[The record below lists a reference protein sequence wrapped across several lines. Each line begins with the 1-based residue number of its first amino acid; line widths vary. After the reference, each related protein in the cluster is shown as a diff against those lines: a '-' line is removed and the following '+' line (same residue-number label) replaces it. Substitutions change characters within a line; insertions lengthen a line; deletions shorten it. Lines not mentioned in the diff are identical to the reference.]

1 MKKISCF
8 FFLIIASPHI
18 LKSQCYNHN
27 AAFKIGEKIEYEI
40 VYSWGPVWVPA
51 GKVDFE
57 VSGSKYKDRPVYYF
71 HSFGTSYKSYDWFYK
86 VRDYFESYVDTST
99 LQTLWASRKSYEG
112 GNEVFE
118 DYTFNHNAKK
128 LYATVQ
134 TSAIHK
140 RSDTLNLAT
149 CLNDLNSAIYYARN
163 IDFSKC
169 KINDKVPFWVIII
182 DKTYP
187 LYIRYLGKEVFTTR
201 DNHKYNCIKFS
212 SKLVEGTIFKGGE
225 DLKVWVTDDE
235 NHIALQVEAKILVGS
250 IKAVLKNAENLMT
263 PLSSSEIK

>member
-1 MKKISCF
+1 
-8 FFLIIASPHI
+8 LQI

-27 AAFKIGEKIEYEI
+27 KAYRIGEKIEYEV

-51 GKVDFE
+51 GTVTFE
-57 VSGSKYKDRPVYYF
+57 VSGAKYKEKPVFYF

-86 VRDYFESYVDTST
+86 VRDYFESYVDTMT
-99 LQTLWASRKSYEG
+99 LQTLWASRNSIEG
-112 GNEVFE
+112 SNLVFE
-118 DYTFNHNAKK
+118 DYTFNHSFNK
-128 LYATVQ
+128 LYATIQ
-134 TSAIHK
+134 TTDIPR
-140 RSDTLNLAT
+140 RSDTLNLAK
-149 CLNDLNSAIYYARN
+149 CLNDLVSAIYYVRN

-169 KINDKVPFWVIII
+169 KINEKIPFWVIIV

-212 SKLVEGTIFKGGE
+212 SKLVEGTIFKDGE

-235 NHIALQVEAKILVGS
+235 NHIALQVEAEILVGS
-250 IKAVLKNAENLMT
+250 VKAVLKNAENLRNPM
-263 PLSSSEIK
+263 SSRKLQ